1 VIREVLKHLDKGI
14 IMKFNGKRF
23 DMSEE
28 EYENYEEEMVGL
40 CLACGEERECCEPDA
55 SEYKC
60 EECGKRKVYGVPN
73 LLIMG
78 VVDIVDWS
86 EEDQNGEQDDE

>member
-1 VIREVLKHLDKGI
+1 VIREVLKHLGKGE

-23 DMSEE
+23 EMTEE
-28 EYENYEEEMVGL
+28 EYLSYEEEMVGL
-40 CLACGEERECCEPDA
+40 CQACGEERDSCEPDA
-55 SEYKC
+55 SEYEC
-60 EECGKRKVYGVPN
+60 EVCGKRQVYGVPN

-78 VVDIVDWS
+78 GVDIVDWS